1 METQL
6 TKKEYIIQH
15 FFQLKKDISSIIS
28 EKEFNKFFSEN
39 DIENNLSEYLCYF
52 DYFFKNESNYERPL
66 RLLRYSSSVKINEK
80 EFNEIL
86 PIITNYIDNIKKI
99 L

>member
-1 METQL
+1 METKL
-6 TKKEYIIQH
+6 TKKEYIIQN
-15 FFQLKKDISSIIS
+15 FQQLKKDISSIIS

-39 DIENNLSEYLCYF
+39 DIENNLSEYLYYF
-52 DYFFKNESNYERPL
+52 DYFFKNESNYTRPL
-66 RLLRYSSSVKINEK
+66 RLLRYQSNVQINEN